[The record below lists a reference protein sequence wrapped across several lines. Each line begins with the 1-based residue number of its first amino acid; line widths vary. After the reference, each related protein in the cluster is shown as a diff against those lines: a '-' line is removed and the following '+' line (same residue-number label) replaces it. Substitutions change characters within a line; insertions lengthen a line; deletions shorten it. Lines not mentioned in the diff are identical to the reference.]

1 LVHEEGIFGPKN
13 GLWSLKDGPNGGRGQ
28 NLAKGGTKKMRRMGK
43 RKRRA
48 FLANGLW
55 RERNAIR
62 RLEKHGKLE

>member
-28 NLAKGGTKKMRRMGK
+28 NLAKSEGTKKMRRMGK

-48 FLANGLW
+48 LNLANAFL
-55 RERNAIR
+55 REKKCNKEIR
-62 RLEKHGKLE
+62 KAW

>member
-1 LVHEEGIFGPKN
+1 LVFEGWAKWRKRPKFGQMWDKEN
-13 GLWSLKDGPNGGRGQ
+13 EG
-28 NLAKGGTKKMRRMGK
+28 MGK